1 VSHDQTPLTEL
12 KRASIALNE
21 LFITM
26 IDAGFSEEQALR
38 LVAYLIR
45 DITEAN

>member
-1 VSHDQTPLTEL
+1 MSYDDQPLTEL

-21 LFITM
+21 LFVTM
-26 IDAGFSEEQALR
+26 RDAGFSEEQALR

-45 DITEAN
+45 DITQAD